1 MKNKIINYLILKIME
16 DESFEPNPSKR
27 IRSAWIIAQK
37 QYSKLSKQEKKEII
51 EELKSKD

>member
-1 MKNKIINYLILKIME
+1 ME

>member
-27 IRSAWIIAQK
+27 VRSAWIIAQK
-37 QYSKLSKQEKKEII
+37 QYPKLSEQEKKKII
-51 EELKSKD
+51 EELKSQD